1 MHPYDVKMARSD
13 HLRKRPVYDEE
24 IDFESCRRSD
34 RANTGIV
41 SRRPNRTTRNCQG
54 LSSVLHGK
62 EKNSSLRQNTR
73 ASHSTSTIC
82 AISDVLSSLTVAKTV
97 PIGARGSRRVVAT
110 IILWF
115 THGLLLL
122 CFIRMLFRKWS
133 FRSGSLIF
141 RC

>member
-1 MHPYDVKMARSD
+1 MTIFVRCLNY
-13 HLRKRPVYDEE
+13 EE
-24 IDFESCRRSD
+24 NDFETCRLSD

-62 EKNSSLRQNTR
+62 EKNSNLRQSTR
-73 ASHSTSTIC
+73 APHSISAIC

-97 PIGARGSRRVVAT
+97 PIDACGSRRVVAT

-122 CFIRMLFRKWS
+122 CFATMLFRKTS
-133 FRSGSLIF
+133 FRWASLTF
-141 RC
+141 QSSRCLTA